1 MPHLSIEA
9 RRRVV
14 SLHSIGYSVSSVF
27 ERLEQENVEVSKCLI
42 YNLVEKFCLKG
53 VVRDLPKRKKP
64 EF

>member
-1 MPHLSIEA
+1 MPHLLIEA

-14 SLHSIGYSVSSVF
+14 LLHSIGYSVSSIF
-27 ERLEQENVEVSKCLI
+27 KRLEQENVEVSKRSI
-42 YNLVEKFCLKG
+42 YNLVEKFRLTG